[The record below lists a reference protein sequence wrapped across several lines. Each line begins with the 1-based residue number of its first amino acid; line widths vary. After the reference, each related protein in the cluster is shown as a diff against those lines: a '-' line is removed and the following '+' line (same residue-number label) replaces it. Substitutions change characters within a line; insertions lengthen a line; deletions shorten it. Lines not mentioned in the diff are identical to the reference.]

1 MPTASTCEQKETLAE
16 LDRQMAH
23 LLVLLDKKAGPQ
35 RVVAVTADH
44 GMPAE
49 PAPGHRHYPDE
60 IVAALVARFDPKG
73 NQALSSRT
81 TRMPPTISTS
91 TPTGCGCWA
100 VRRIWRPS
108 SEGQE
113 YFAAAFTEDEVVAAQ
128 QRLPHMTPLS
138 R

>member
-1 MPTASTCEQKETLAE
+1 
-16 LDRQMAH
+16 MAH

-73 NQALSSRT
+73 NQALVSYT
-81 TRMPPTISTS
+81 GMPPISCTS
-91 TPTGCGCWA
+91 TPTGCGCWVLWLKDLA
-100 VRRIWRPS
+100 TFLGRSGIFCGGVYRGRGGRS
-108 SEGQE
+108 S
-113 YFAAAFTEDEVVAAQ
+113 AALAA
-128 QRLPHMTPLS
+128 MTPC